1 MSSPIE
7 TKKYPWLSIA
17 MPREAYLK
25 PDYYGHI
32 LKEYIFDGR
41 SDLEFLK
48 ERAGKIRDGAS
59 ILELGPGN
67 GRATEA
73 ALNAMAQPKKLTL
86 VDLSSQM
93 LEYCKKKFADRD
105 FLDYIKSDAVDFLA
119 STQETYDFVFSLWS
133 FSHSVHQNL
142 QDLGLEKGGE
152 KIRDAIT
159 KFLRNNIQPGG
170 SFFLIHF
177 DSLSPEQR
185 ISIKQRRRAYPIFAN
200 NKQQS
205 PSKLLIDE
213 VLTNLKSQGLIDF
226 TCTHYDGKPIEFA
239 SLNEALEYY
248 TNFHMECHFNNSPD
262 INEIMTELSA
272 DIEKCR
278 DVDGVIRIM
287 PGCFI
292 YDIGVP
298 INRRD

>member
-1 MSSPIE
+1 MFSPVDTE
-7 TKKYPWLSIA
+7 KYPWLSIT

-25 PDYYGHI
+25 PDYYSHI
-32 LKEYIFDGR
+32 LKEYIFDGK

-48 ERAGKIRDGAS
+48 ECAQKVREGAGV
-59 ILELGPGN
+59 LELGPGN
-67 GRATEA
+67 GRATET
-73 ALNAMAQPKKLTL
+73 ALDSIPHPEKFSL

-93 LEYCKKKFADRD
+93 LDYCKQKFAGKD
-105 FLDYIKSDAVDFLA
+105 FFEYITSDAVDFLA
-119 STQETYDFVFSLWS
+119 STKEAYDFVFSLWS

-142 QDLGLEKGGE
+142 QDLGMEKGSQ
-152 KIRDAIT
+152 KVRDAIS
-159 KFLRNNIQPGG
+159 KFLTTNLKPGG

-185 ISIKQRRRAYPIFAN
+185 ISIKQRKRAYPIFADN
-200 NKQQS
+200 EKQS

-213 VLTNLKSQGLIDF
+213 VLNDLKSKGLVEF

-239 SLNEALEYY
+239 SLDEALEYY

-262 INEIMTELSA
+262 INEIMAELSA

-278 DVDGVIRIM
+278 DTDGVIRIM
-287 PGCFI
+287 PGCFM
-292 YDIGVP
+292 YDI
-298 INRRD
+298 NAK